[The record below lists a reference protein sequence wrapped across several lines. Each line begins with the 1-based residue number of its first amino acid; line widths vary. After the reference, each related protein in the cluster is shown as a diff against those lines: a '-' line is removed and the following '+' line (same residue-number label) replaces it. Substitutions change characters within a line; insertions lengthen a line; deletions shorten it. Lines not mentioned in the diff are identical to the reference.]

1 MSGAA
6 RKFQAAPGVRRAAG
20 LLISIVAPSSAG
32 KTVSALRLAM
42 GIQSVCGGEVDVI
55 DTENGRALAYADRYK
70 FNHVPFDPP
79 YSPDDYFEVIQ
90 FCVARG
96 TKTIVID
103 QASFEHEGAG
113 GVLEWHE
120 REIDRLLKMWRDST
134 RDKVQLAAW
143 QAPKAARTHLIN
155 EIQRMNVNLIFTFR
169 AKEKLKI
176 VPGKPPRELG
186 WQAISGD
193 EWMYAMSLQFLL
205 TPGSDGRPT
214 WQSDLPSERA
224 VMKLPMQFR
233 EMFNRDKPAQLDEEA
248 GRRLALWAAGAAI
261 NPESTGRQHPLGMT
275 DVAVL
280 LRGYAECADAH
291 TLAELEESRGAI
303 WKKIPTADKPRL
315 KDAAEAAIA
324 RLSAKPKTYDGPP
337 APAITIDQAT
347 VIRDH
352 LREDGVE
359 VSLFCA
365 HFEIGEVEALPF
377 VSYRDAI
384 AWIDEQVAARES
396 T

>member
-1 MSGAA
+1 MSVAA

-79 YSPDDYFEVIQ
+79 YSPDDYFEIIQ

-120 REIDRLLKMWRDST
+120 REIERLLKMWRDST

-248 GRRLALWAAGAAI
+248 GRRLALWAAGDAGVSEADALI
-261 NPESTGRQHPLGMT
+261 A
-275 DVAVL
+275 D
-280 LRGYAECADAH
+280 YAKCADIEQ
-291 TLAELEESRGAI
+291 LPVLEERRSVI
-303 WKKIPTADKPRL
+303 WKKTPTADKPRL
-315 KDAAEAAIA
+315 KEAFETA
-324 RLSAKPKTYDGPP
+324 RTRLADLPKTTADPVP
-337 APAITIDQAT
+337 VITIDQAT

-352 LREDGVE
+352 LREENIDATV
-359 VSLFCA
+359 FCA
-365 HFEIGEVEALPF
+365 HFQIGDVEALPF
-377 VSYRDAI
+377 ALYRDAM
-384 AWIDEQVAARES
+384 AWLDEQVRAKS
-396 T
+396 

>member
-1 MSGAA
+1 MNAAA
-6 RKFQAAPGVRRAAG
+6 REFQATPAVRKAVG

-42 GIQSVCGGEVDVI
+42 GIQSVCGGEVDLI

-79 YSPDDYFEVIQ
+79 YSPDDYFEAIKFSVG
-90 FCVARG
+90 RG
-96 TKTIVID
+96 AKTIIVD

-120 REIDRLLKMWRDST
+120 REIERLLKLWRDST

-155 EIQRMNVNLIFTFR
+155 EIMRMNVNLIFTFR

-176 VPGKPPRELG
+176 IPGKPPKELG

-214 WQSDLPSERA
+214 WQSDLVSERA
-224 VMKLPMQFR
+224 LMKLPMQFR
-233 EMFNRDKPAQLDEEA
+233 QMFNRESPAQLDEDA
-248 GRRLALWAAGAAI
+248 GRRLAEWAAGLPHPNATA
-261 NPESTGRQHPLGMT
+261 GRQHEIGMT
-275 DVAVL
+275 DAQVL
-280 LRGYAECADAH
+280 VRRYSECASQVDFD
-291 TLAELEESRGAI
+291 ELEKYRGTV
-303 WKKIPTADKPRL
+303 WKKIPTADKPSVKEASESAARRL
-315 KDAAEAAIA
+315 VD
-324 RLSAKPKTYDGPP
+324 SVSF
-337 APAITIDQAT
+337 DQAT
-347 VIRDH
+347 VIADH
-352 LREDGVE
+352 LREDKIE
-359 VSLFCA
+359 SSLFLA
-365 HFEIGEVEALPF
+365 HYEINDVAQLPAKLYHDALLWIEKQ
-377 VSYRDAI
+377 VDAK
-384 AWIDEQVAARES
+384 S
-396 T
+396 